1 MIGIFLLGLIL
12 TVIFLGWKLALV
24 KGQMKKITEQLRKQK
39 ESFLTVEFVDKDLE
53 ILVTEMNEL
62 INSVKEVRAEAG
74 RGEESLRAS
83 ISMISHDMRTPLTSV
98 IGYLQLAEKNCKEGE
113 SLDEIRIALERA
125 KYCSRLVND
134 LFEVS
139 VIDLE
144 TDEPVWENV
153 NLCRVVCEEILAA
166 NPQFEERGIIPGF
179 SQADKDVLVR
189 GDCRQLTRVVQNLIS
204 NAVKYSAGKVD
215 FSVNQ
220 GKRVVLVVTNDL
232 RREVDTG
239 RIFDRFYQEDISRS
253 SEGSGLGLYICRR
266 LVENMGGEIWAECED
281 GKLTVK
287 VELESFDLLQGGDSI
302 SFLAKKK

>member
-1 MIGIFLLGLIL
+1 MVAVFILGLVSA
-12 TVIFLGWKLALV
+12 VIFLGCKLALV
-24 KGQMKKITEQLRKQK
+24 KGQMKKLTKQLKEQR
-39 ESFLTVEFVDKDLE
+39 EGFLSIEFVDKDLE
-53 ILVTEMNEL
+53 ILVTELNKL
-62 INSVKEVRAEAG
+62 IDSVKEVRAEAG

-98 IGYLQLAEKNCKEGE
+98 IGYLQLAEKNCKEEE
-113 SLDEIRIALERA
+113 SLEEIRIALKRA

-139 VIDLE
+139 VIELE

-153 NLCRVVCEEILAA
+153 NLCQVVCEEILAA
-166 NPQFEERGIIPGF
+166 NLQFEERGIIPGF
-179 SQADKDVLVR
+179 EQADEDVLVWADR
-189 GDCRQLTRVVQNLIS
+189 RQLTRVVQNLIS

-215 FSVNQ
+215 FSVAQ
-220 GKRVVLVVTNDL
+220 GKRVVLTVTNDL
-232 RREVDTG
+232 CREVDTG

-253 SEGSGLGLYICRR
+253 SGGLGLGLYICRR

-287 VELESFDLLQGGDSI
+287 VELEF
-302 SFLAKKK
+302 FKF

>member
-1 MIGIFLLGLIL
+1 MGYEGEAGMITLFLLGSVL
-12 TVIFLGWKLALV
+12 TVIYLGWKLALV
-24 KGQMKKITEQLRKQK
+24 KGQMKKLAKQLREQR
-39 ESFLTVEFVDKDLE
+39 ESYLTVEFVDKDLE
-53 ILVTEMNEL
+53 LLVTELNEL
-62 INSVKEVRAEAG
+62 IDSVKEIRTEAG

-153 NLCRVVCEEILAA
+153 NLCQVVCEEILAA

-179 SQADKDVLVR
+179 EQADEDVLVR
-189 GDCRQLTRVVQNLIS
+189 ADCRQLARVVQNLIS

-232 RREVDTG
+232 SREVDTG

-253 SEGSGLGLYICRR
+253 SGGSGLGLYICRR
-266 LVENMGGEIWAECED
+266 LVENMGGEIWAECKD
-281 GKLTVK
+281 GKLAVK
-287 VELESFDLLQGGDSI
+287 VEFGSREIVLTEF
-302 SFLAKKK
+302 